1 MHTAQHFSGLTC
13 PRTGQRV
20 RRWPPKHSML
30 LVVRL
35 LLWALLTNVPALAEQ
50 PAAADSLDE
59 VLSRSI
65 LSPDLPLEQ
74 VQAYTES
81 RVPPMPEVTT
91 VAEWEAQVD
100 AMRQQTLDCVI
111 YRGEAK
117 QWRDMETR
125 IEWLDEI
132 EGGPGYKIRKLRFE
146 AVPGLWVPALLYE
159 PLELTG
165 KVPVGLNVNG
175 HDGTGKAAE
184 YKQIRCINQAKRG
197 MIALN
202 VEWLGMGQL
211 NAEGLQHYR
220 MNQLD
225 LCGTSGLSPFYLS
238 LKRSLDVLLSHP
250 HADPERVLVAGLSG
264 GGWQTI
270 IISSLDERVTLA
282 NPVAGYSSFRT
293 RARNLSDLGDSEQT
307 PTDLATVTD
316 YAQLTAMRAPRP
328 TLLTF
333 NAKDDCCF
341 RADHALPPL
350 LDAAQPIF
358 KLYGKGENLES
369 HINDDPGTHNF
380 EIDNRQAL
388 YRMIG
393 RHFYPEVK
401 DFSAKEIGS
410 RSEVKSSEELAVD
423 LPDGNATFNTLAAGL
438 LARLARD
445 PEIPDDDTQLAEW
458 QNQRRQVLRDV
469 MRAESYAI
477 EGEMKGETPFDG
489 GTAVYWQLNIDHT
502 WSIPAVELIPAKAQ
516 HTSLLIADTG
526 RATAGE
532 QVKQLLDQGH
542 RVLAVDPF
550 YFGEASISQRDFLFA
565 LLVSAV
571 GERPLGVQAAQV
583 QAAAA
588 WLRDWHSQPVQLVA
602 VGPRTSTIALAAAAF
617 DSETVSA
624 VALHG
629 AWGSL
634 ERLIEEN
641 QPVTY
646 APELFCFGLLRE
658 FDLPQLVQL
667 VAPRP
672 VVFHEP
678 AEDVRARMGE
688 LRDFYGRFGSEFDPL
703 APPAVDQEP

>member
-1 MHTAQHFSGLTC
+1 M
-13 PRTGQRV
+13 
-20 RRWPPKHSML
+20 
-30 LVVRL
+30 
-35 LLWALLTNVPALAEQ
+35 Q
-50 PAAADSLDE
+50 PATQIASSLWSLRSGPRIHKWRPHQPLLPIVMLVCGPLCGGTAFAQEAAEVEPLDE

-65 LSPDLPLEQ
+65 LPADLPLEQ
-74 VQAYTES
+74 VRAFTES
-81 RVPPMPEVTT
+81 RVPPMPQATT
-91 VAEWEAQVD
+91 VAEWETHAQE
-100 AMRQQTLDCVI
+100 MRQQTLDRVV

-117 QWRDMETR
+117 TWRDLTTHV
-125 IEWLDEI
+125 EWLDEI

-159 PLELTG
+159 PLELDG

-175 HDGTGKAAE
+175 HDGNGKAAE

-197 MIALN
+197 MLALN

-211 NAEGLQHYR
+211 NSEGLQHYR

-225 LCGTSGLSPFYLS
+225 LCGTSGLAPFYLS

-270 IISSLDERVTLA
+270 FISSLDERVTLA

-316 YAQLTAMRAPRP
+316 YAHLTAMRAPRP

-341 RADHALPPL
+341 RAEHALPPL

-358 KLYGKGENLES
+358 ELYGKGENLES

-380 EIDNRQAL
+380 ELDNRQAL
-388 YRMIG
+388 YRVIG
-393 RHFYPEVK
+393 RHFFPEMK
-401 DFSAKEIGS
+401 DFKADEIES
-410 RSEVKSSEELAVD
+410 QSEVKSSDELAVD
-423 LPDGNATFNTLAAGL
+423 LPDDNATFNTLALGL
-438 LARLARD
+438 MNQLDRD
-445 PEIPDDDTQLAEW
+445 PQIPEDASQLPGW
-458 QNQRRQVLRDV
+458 QDQRRQVLREV
-469 MRAESYAI
+469 VRAESCTVEA
-477 EGEMKGETPFDG
+477 EKKGETQFEDG
-489 GTAVYWQLNIDHT
+489 LAVLWQLNINQMWT
-502 WSIPAVELIPAKAQ
+502 VPAVELTPTTAE
-516 HTSLLIADTG
+516 HSTLLIADAG
-526 RATAGE
+526 RKAAGE

-542 RVLAVDPF
+542 RVLAIDPF
-550 YFGEASISQRDFLFA
+550 YFGESAISQRDFLFA
-565 LLVSAV
+565 LLVAAV
-571 GERPLGVQAAQV
+571 GERPLGIQAAQV
-583 QAAAA
+583 QAAAG
-588 WLRDWHSQPVQLVA
+588 WFHDRHSQPVQLVA
-602 VGPRTSTIALAAAAF
+602 LGPRTSTIALTAAAF
-617 DSETVSA
+617 DSESISS
-624 VALHG
+624 VALHH

-646 APELFCFGLLRE
+646 APELFCFGLLQE
-658 FDLPQLVQL
+658 FDLPQLVQI

-678 AEDVRARMGE
+678 AADVQARMGK
-688 LRDFYGRFGSEFDPL
+688 LKDFYGRLGSDFDPL
-703 APPAVDQEP
+703 APPAVISEP